1 MEIRDVVI
9 VAAVR
14 SAVARGK
21 KDGSLA
27 ATHPIDLSAAVMKD
41 AVGRLANTGFTAAM
55 LDDVLWGCAMPEGSQ
70 GLNHARLAVLRAGF
84 PVEVSAATVNRF
96 CSSGLTE
103 RISRPAPAP
112 DDRERPGCV
121 PRRGHGPTG
130 CRRASH
136 IRGEMRH
143 PAQRYPVGTL
153 RASPKQ

>member
-84 PVEVSAATVNRF
+84 PVEVSAATVNQI
-96 CSSGLTE
+96 G
-103 RISRPAPAP
+103 
-112 DDRERPGCV
+112 
-121 PRRGHGPTG
+121 
-130 CRRASH
+130 RAH
-136 IRGEMRH
+136 
-143 PAQRYPVGTL
+143 V
-153 RASPKQ
+153 